1 MIVGVKIDPKN
12 YQQIKGFVEKGK
24 YDSIENF
31 VEIAVLNQILI
42 ENNEVSNFQLIKEQK
57 ALPKEYSSNKIT
69 QLKLQTVAQ
78 TQTATQQ
85 SIQYL
90 SCPKGAPISVQPPL
104 SLTEETANFPIWG
117 QLNRLAPAK
126 MVLRMLANQILLGA
140 DRIDLKRF
148 SADAAEA
155 STSIRLIIEK
165 KDKKKRIRGTEL
177 YIALPKKD
185 PNSQQR
191 FINYYVGKLPS
202 GKWTDGIL
210 TGLGLARI
218 ELLDDGSTVIGLT
231 ENGRTFGCLSSPL
244 IDDFLLQGKQIEEP
258 FSPAEVEFLLSQLET
273 MRPGEMY
280 FMKEVLRFIKE
291 GVVTPT
297 SLRQKVAVFFK
308 DKYPESQNS
317 EKFVNTM
324 LVGLMGRLVEMRLVE
339 IEKDAQKSKYSVTNI
354 GEQLSRGT
362 KI

>member
-1 MIVGVKIDPKN
+1 MIVGVKIEPKN

-24 YDSIENF
+24 YDSVENF
-31 VEIAVLNQILI
+31 VEIAILNQILM
-42 ENNEVSNFQLIKEQK
+42 ENNEVSNLQIIKEQK
-57 ALPKEYSSNKIT
+57 AFPKEDPFHKNSQS
-69 QLKLQTVAQ
+69 KL
-78 TQTATQQ
+78 QTATQQ
-85 SIQYL
+85 PIQYL
-90 SCPKGAPISVQPPL
+90 SCPKDTPISVQPSL

-148 SADAAEA
+148 SADVAEA

-191 FINYYVGKLPS
+191 FINFYVGKLPS

-218 ELLDDGSTVIGLT
+218 EQLDDGSTVIGLT

-244 IDDFLLQGKQIEEP
+244 LDDFLLQGKQIEEP
-258 FSPAEVEFLLSQLET
+258 FSHAEVEFLLSQLENI
-273 MRPGEMY
+273 RPGEVY
-280 FMKEVLRFIKE
+280 FMKEVLRLIKK
-291 GVVTPT
+291 GIVTPT
-297 SLRQKVAVFFK
+297 SLRQKVTIIFK
-308 DKYPESQNS
+308 EKYPTLQIS

-339 IEKDAQKSKYSVTNI
+339 IEKDAQKSNYSATNA
-354 GEQLSRGT
+354 GENLLRGMKT
-362 KI
+362 